1 MPKGDEAM
9 KEELKYLFDKVND
22 WLKFAEAK
30 HIALITFDTA
40 ALFGLISLLTNSS
53 VSATIKVPIATFVVG
68 IGLSVLISLFSFSSI
83 TNSNK
88 FFRRKAGPAQHD
100 NLLFFGHISKYEESQ
115 YKEALQNQFN
125 CQLNEWEGQ
134 LADQIV
140 VNSKIV
146 MRKFRLFNWSV
157 WTVLVFVGISA
168 LFWFWG

>member
-1 MPKGDEAM
+1 MAM

-53 VSATIKVPIATFVVG
+53 VSKTAKVPITAFVVG
-68 IGLSVLISLFSFSSI
+68 IALSVLISLFSFSSI
-83 TNSNK
+83 TNSSK
-88 FFRRKAGPAQHD
+88 VFQIKVGPEPND
-100 NLLFFGHISKYEESQ
+100 NLLFFGHISKYQPIQ
-115 YKEALQNQFN
+115 YKEALKTKFN
-125 CQLNEWEGQ
+125 SQIDEWEGQ

-140 VNSKIV
+140 VNSRIV

-157 WTVLVFVGISA
+157 WTVLVFVGISI
-168 LFWFWG
+168 LLWILG